1 MSVAGI
7 SSFDFS
13 SAAASTQ
20 LTRRQQQDN
29 IGRQLEEALKNGDL
43 AGAEKAFQQLN
54 ASGASSTG
62 FLNNPTLR
70 AEFSAVGQDIQ
81 NGNLAQ
87 AQTDMQ
93 TFSTQLLHNDAQNAI
108 RQFKSGD
115 TAAFQQALAT
125 LKGDYWAVYGEMPTK
140 SDLRSLVD
148 PGSSTALPSST
159 GINIQA

>member
-7 SSFDFS
+7 SSVDFS

-43 AGAEKAFQQLN
+43 AGAEKAFQQLS

-70 AEFSAVGQDIQ
+70 AEFNAVGQDIQ

-87 AQTDMQ
+87 AQGDMQ

-108 RQFKSGD
+108 RQYKSGD

-125 LKGDYWAVYGEMPTK
+125 LKGDYWAVYGETPTN

-148 PGSSTALPSST
+148 PSSTSGQTPST
-159 GINIQA
+159 GVNIQA